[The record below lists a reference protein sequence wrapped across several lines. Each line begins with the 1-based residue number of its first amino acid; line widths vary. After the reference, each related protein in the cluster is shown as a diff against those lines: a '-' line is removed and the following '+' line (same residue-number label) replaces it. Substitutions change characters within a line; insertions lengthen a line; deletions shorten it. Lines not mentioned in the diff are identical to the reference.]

1 MVSLRRHFGAAFTC
15 SSRKIVWPSSASM
28 PGLAQRPISRTIEPP
43 LPIRICFWL
52 SVSV

>member
-1 MVSLRRHFGAAFTC
+1 
-15 SSRKIVWPSSASM
+15 M
-28 PGLAQRPISRTIEPP
+28 PGRALRPISRTIVPP